1 MKYKK
6 FGIMIIFAMLVTI
19 LSMPVIAQGAALT
32 PGATCTVS
40 IEAVNSNGTVTTDL
54 GISTTAVVD
63 ADGKL
68 AFTLSSGI
76 PTSASYNFLVVTA
89 TDGTVTRKAIV
100 AAPAAGG
107 SVNLGV
113 SETSTVQANAVLS
126 AFEASGSDNALMAA
140 IISLTCRSGALN
152 EYETKYLALGM
163 KQCVLG
169 ADDWLI
175 EFAARDTPP
184 CMDTGAVDLT
194 GRGLVPCL
202 ITKGYEAYLS
212 SFYSEIQERFYLINA
227 LMKESVD
234 NYFDNP
240 DSEIEPSAEEARK
253 RGEAAGK
260 VIDILIEA
268 ANAAGIDPEDFLN
281 AFPEMG
287 AVMICVTDYMA
298 DYIATLIGNGGDDL
312 VTANA
317 WLNTYLGLTVTDI
330 NDYAAN
336 FPILDKIAL
345 SMEDGMRQGVMKG
358 KAKAMLEKYSA
369 GLTTL
374 NATDSQKA
382 RFTTATA
389 TLTTAMLD
397 CFQDFDEV
405 FDDPD
410 SMPSEADMSAAQTAI
425 NDAMNT
431 AFNNYM
437 KGSASTEAE
446 IDGTYGKYNADREV
460 VNPDDPEHPTV
471 TQAEDNNSDG
481 DGLRWKIANALELD
495 YYKWTDRWGN
505 MEAMSKTY
513 LGDDV
518 GQFWGQNGQAWIP
531 ITMAVVYNWAVDLL
545 ENKGYITYYGDAD
558 ADVGPDAVDVDHYS
572 ALYVHSEASGRAN
585 SNAVSIP
592 DSGMAAMTWL
602 KEIDNFFVNSKND
615 DLKTVTDPIKHYAN
629 DEHNGKLFGSCVFG
643 EGGAAYT
650 QLATISDTIE
660 GIDPNPTN
668 YNTLTLNTMVGI
680 KSGDMYFIYSDS
692 PIRTNFVLKDF
703 AKYRSD
709 IITNALTK
717 KFVTLSNLKAIRQDI
732 EIIEFN
738 FFAAMGA
745 DHSDSAFQT
754 ASAAK
759 KVSLDALV
767 AKIGGVQDSDDTAIT
782 TAQKEALILMF
793 VQPDF

>member
-1 MKYKK
+1 MKYKR
-6 FGIMIIFAMLVTI
+6 FGITTIFTIMITI
-19 LSMPVIAQGAALT
+19 LSMPLIAQGAALT
-32 PGATCTVS
+32 PGATFTVS
-40 IEAVNSNGTVTTDL
+40 IEAVTSDGTVTTNL
-54 GISTTAVVD
+54 GISTSTVVTT
-63 ADGKL
+63 DGKL
-68 AFTLSSGI
+68 EFTLSSGI

-89 TDGTVTRKAIV
+89 TDGTVTRKAVI
-100 AAPAAGG
+100 AAPASGG

-126 AFEASGSDNALMAA
+126 AFETIGSDNALIAA

-169 ADDWLI
+169 ADNWLKD
-175 EFAARDTPP
+175 FAALDPSY
-184 CMDTGAVDLT
+184 MDTGATDLT

-202 ITKGYEAYLS
+202 ETKGYSDYLT
-212 SFYSEIQERFYLINA
+212 SFYSKIQERFYLISA

-240 DSEIEPSAEEARK
+240 DVSIEPGAEEARK

-268 ANAAGIDPEDFLN
+268 ANAAGIDTEDFLN

-298 DYIATLIGNGGDDL
+298 DYIATLIGHGGDDL
-312 VTANA
+312 ATANA
-317 WLNTYLGLTVTDI
+317 WLNTYLGLTVTSVA
-330 NDYAAN
+330 DYAAN
-336 FPILDKIAL
+336 FPILDRIAI
-345 SMEDGMRQGVMKG
+345 SMENGMKQGVMKG
-358 KAKAMLEKYSA
+358 KAKAMLEKYRA

-374 NATDSQKA
+374 NATDSQKT

-389 TLTTAMLD
+389 ALTTAMLD

-410 SMPSEADMSAAQTAI
+410 SMPSEDDMSAAQIAI
-425 NDAMNT
+425 NTAMNA
-431 AFNNYM
+431 AFTLYM
-437 KGSASTEAE
+437 TNSASTTVE
-446 IDGTYGKYNADREV
+446 IDGDQTIKDDHPEV
-460 VNPDDPEHPTV
+460 S
-471 TQAEDNNSDG
+471 TQTD

-495 YYKWTDRWGN
+495 YYKWTDRWGDMTN
-505 MEAMSKTY
+505 ETTMIKTY

-518 GQFWGQNGQAWIP
+518 GQCWGLNGQAWIP
-531 ITMAVVYNWAVDLL
+531 ITMAVVYNWAADILG
-545 ENKGYITYYGDAD
+545 NDGYIAYYGDAD
-558 ADVGPDAVDVDHYS
+558 AVVGPDAADVDHYS
-572 ALYVHSEASGRAN
+572 ALYVHSTSGRTYSEN
-585 SNAVSIP
+585 VEIP
-592 DSGMAAMTWL
+592 VTGMTAMTWL
-602 KEIDNFFVNSKND
+602 KEIDNFFVCAKSEPGGGIVA
-615 DLKTVTDPIKHYAN
+615 VTDSIKHYAEN
-629 DEHNGKLFGSCVFG
+629 EHNGKLFGSCTFG
-643 EGGAAYT
+643 DEGATYT
-650 QLATISDTIE
+650 QLATISGGATTGAGSNYDTL
-660 GIDPNPTN
+660 P
-668 YNTLTLNTMVGI
+668 LTMVDGKTVDDI
-680 KSGDMYFIYSDS
+680 HVQDADSMYFIYSDS

-703 AKYRSD
+703 AKYRNQ
-709 IITNALTK
+709 ITTNALTK

-738 FFAAMGA
+738 FFAAMMS

-759 KVSLDALV
+759 KVRLDALV
-767 AKIGGVQDSDDTAIT
+767 AKIGGVQDSDGTAIT
-782 TAQKEALILMF
+782 TAQKKALILMF

>member
-1 MKYKK
+1 MKYKR
-6 FGIMIIFAMLVTI
+6 FGIMTIFTMLVTI

-32 PGATCTVS
+32 PGTTCTVS
-40 IEAVNSNGTVTTDL
+40 IEGVNSNGTVTTNL

-68 AFTLSSGI
+68 VFTLSSGI

-126 AFEASGSDNALMAA
+126 AFEASESDNALIAA
-140 IISLTCRSGALN
+140 IISLTCRSAALN

-169 ADDWLI
+169 ADDWLKD
-175 EFAARDTPP
+175 FAILDPSYMAGP
-184 CMDTGAVDLT
+184 VDLT
-194 GRGLVPCL
+194 GRGLVPTL
-202 ITKGYEAYLS
+202 ITKGYSDYLS
-212 SFYSEIQERFYLINA
+212 TFYSEIQERFYLISA

-234 NYFDNP
+234 NYFDN
-240 DSEIEPSAEEARK
+240 DGSIEPSAEEARK
-253 RGEAAGK
+253 RGEAAGE
-260 VIDILIEA
+260 VIDLLIEA
-268 ANAAGIDPEDFLN
+268 ANVAGIDPEDFLN

-287 AVMICVTDYMA
+287 RVMICVTDYMA
-298 DYIATLIGNGGDDL
+298 GYISVLVANGGDDL
-312 VTANA
+312 ATANT
-317 WLNTYLGLTVTDI
+317 WLNTYLGLTVTNI
-330 NDYAAN
+330 NDLDEN
-336 FPILDKIAL
+336 FPILDKMAI
-345 SMEDGMRQGVMKG
+345 SMGNGMRQGVMKG
-358 KAKAMLEKYSA
+358 KAKAMLQKYSA

-374 NATDSQKA
+374 NATDSQNT
-382 RFTTATA
+382 RFTAATA
-389 TLTTAMLD
+389 TLTNTMIS
-397 CFQDFDEV
+397 CFQEFDKV

-531 ITMAVVYNWAVDLL
+531 ITMAVVYNWAADILKN
-545 ENKGYITYYGDAD
+545 EGYITYYGNASSSADDAS
-558 ADVGPDAVDVDHYS
+558 VDDYS
-572 ALYVHSEASGRAN
+572 ALYVHSEAGGRAN

-709 IITNALTK
+709 ITTNVLTK

-759 KVSLDALV
+759 KTRLDALV
-767 AKIGGVQDSDDTAIT
+767 AKIGGFQDSDGTAIT
-782 TAQKEALILMF
+782 MAQKEALILMF